1 MPEPRD
7 AEHGSDSRQQSLPLH
22 RAPDAS
28 AAVPFW
34 LKLFGAVN
42 RPWIRIRREPA
53 IRLNCSAAM
62 RFRPFTWS
70 NATAC
75 PTP

>member
-42 RPWIRIRREPA
+42 RPWIR
-53 IRLNCSAAM
+53 LNCSAAM